1 MGLAAYSF
9 GVNIYDYQQG
19 KINNYEFFS
28 EEITNV
34 ISVAGREYGA
44 AIGIGW
50 SLGHIIANTD
60 LYQNM
65 KFNIYYNYWENNYG
79 KPSDYNKELWE
90 YFYKNYRP

>member
-19 KINNYEFFS
+19 KINKYEFFS

-44 AIGIGW
+44 AFGIGW

-60 LYQNM
+60 LYQKM
-65 KFNIYYNYWENNYG
+65 KFNFYYNYWE
-79 KPSDYNKELWE
+79 KRATSLLW
-90 YFYKNYRP
+90 FLLIVFDQSVA